1 MDKNQSINE
10 KVHNLIILDESGS
23 MGSIRNSIIDGFNEI
38 VKNIKELKAENPHQ
52 EHSISFVSFN
62 SLGQQELHFMEDVNR
77 LKELNV
83 KTYSPD
89 GGTPLFDA
97 MGHSLTKLDKA
108 ITSQDNVHIF
118 VSILTDGEENASQEY
133 SGLAIKQLV
142 ESLKEKNWT
151 FTYIGADH
159 DVEKMAENLSIN
171 NHMAFD
177 KSEAGMGK
185 MFAKEKSARLM
196 YIASSS
202 KAHFSI
208 GNIFKDEDDLDL
220 GEAIPPTHNNSK
232 TARQVNSGS
241 TKSFWKK
248 LTGK

>member
-1 MDKNQSINE
+1 MDQNQTINE

-23 MGSIRNSIIDGFNEI
+23 MGSIRNSIINGFNEI
-38 VKNIKELKAENPHQ
+38 VKNIKELKEENPHQ
-52 EHSISFVSFN
+52 KHSISFVSFN
-62 SLGQQELHFMEDVNR
+62 TLGQQELHFMEDVNS
-77 LKELNV
+77 LKELNAE
-83 KTYSPD
+83 TYSPA

-97 MGHSLTKLDKA
+97 MGFSLTKLDKA
-108 ITSQDNVHIF
+108 ITSQDNVHVF
-118 VSILTDGEENASQEY
+118 VSILTDGEENASQEF
-133 SGLAIKQLV
+133 SSPAIKKLV
-142 ESLKEKNWT
+142 ESLKGKNWT

-185 MFAKEKSARLM
+185 MFAKEKSARSM
-196 YIASSS
+196 YMASSS

-208 GNIFKDEDDLDL
+208 GNIFKEEDDLDL
-220 GEAIPPTHNNSK
+220 NQVIPPTQTTNKKITIPTTVNN
-232 TARQVNSGS
+232 
-241 TKSFWKK
+241 KSFWKK

>member
-1 MDKNQSINE
+1 MDQNQTINE

-23 MGSIRNSIIDGFNEI
+23 MGSIRNSIINGFNEI
-38 VKNIKELKAENPHQ
+38 VKNIKELKEENPHQ

-62 SLGQQELHFMEDVNR
+62 TLGQQELHFMEDVNR
-77 LKELNV
+77 LRELNA

-97 MGHSLTKLDKA
+97 MGFSLTKLDKA
-108 ITSQDNVHIF
+108 ITSQDNVHVF
-118 VSILTDGEENASQEY
+118 VSILTDGEENASQEF
-133 SGLAIKQLV
+133 SGPAIKKLV

-196 YIASSS
+196 YMASAS
-202 KAHFSI
+202 KAKFSI
-208 GNIFKDEDDLDL
+208 GNIFKEEDDLDF
-220 GEAIPPTHNNSK
+220 GDSIPPVHPKSK
-232 TARQVNSGS
+232 TTTPVNSS
-241 TKSFWKK
+241 SNKSIWKK

>member
-1 MDKNQSINE
+1 MDQNQTINE

-23 MGSIRNSIIDGFNEI
+23 MGSIRNSIINGFNEI
-38 VKNIKELKAENPHQ
+38 VKNIKELKEENPHQ

-62 SLGQQELHFMEDVNR
+62 TLGQQELHFMEDVNS
-77 LKELNV
+77 LKELNAE
-83 KTYSPD
+83 TYSPG

-97 MGHSLTKLDKA
+97 MGFSLTKLDKA
-108 ITSQDNVHIF
+108 ITSQDNVHVF

-133 SGLAIKQLV
+133 SGSAIKKLV

-185 MFAKEKSARLM
+185 MFAKEKSARSM
-196 YIASSS
+196 YMASSS
-202 KAHFSI
+202 KALFGI
-208 GNIFKDEDDLDL
+208 GNIFREEDDLDL
-220 GEAIPPTHNNSK
+220 REATPPV
-232 TARQVNSGS
+232 Q
-241 TKSFWKK
+241 TKSKNANQINSSSNKSIWKK

>member
-1 MDKNQSINE
+1 MNQNQSINE

-23 MGSIRNSIIDGFNEI
+23 MGSIRNSIINGFNEI
-38 VKNIKELKAENPHQ
+38 VKNIKELKEENPQQ

-62 SLGQQELHFMEDVNR
+62 TLGQQELHFMEDVNR

-108 ITSQDNVHIF
+108 ITSQENVHVF

-133 SGLAIKQLV
+133 SGSAIKQLV
-142 ESLKEKNWT
+142 ESLKNKNWT

-177 KSEAGMGK
+177 KSDAGMGM
-185 MFAKEKSARLM
+185 MFAKEKLARSM
-196 YIASSS
+196 YMASSS
-202 KAHFSI
+202 KALFGY
-208 GNIFKDEDDLDL
+208 GNIFKEEDDLDL
-220 GEAIPPTHNNSK
+220 RDAIPSAQTNNKKTSKPTTISN
-232 TARQVNSGS
+232 
-241 TKSFWKK
+241 KSFWKK